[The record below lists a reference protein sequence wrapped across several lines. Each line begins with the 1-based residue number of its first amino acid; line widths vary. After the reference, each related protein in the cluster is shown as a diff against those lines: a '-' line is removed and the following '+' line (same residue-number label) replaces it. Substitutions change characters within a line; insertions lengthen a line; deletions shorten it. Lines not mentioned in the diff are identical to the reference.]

1 MVSVLAYLIIL
12 VLLIGFVGSWFSFFW
27 IFAGTITALVLG
39 VMLIVIRCK
48 IWKLRLMYRLTNSYW
63 IN

>member
-1 MVSVLAYLIIL
+1 MSDDEMVSVLAYLIIL

-48 IWKLRLMYRLTNSYW
+48 I
-63 IN
+63 